1 MSIKWAALAQ
11 TAGVSVAVTVA
22 VVAVFA
28 VGIMALSTRETA
40 LAGDTPNTTKAGA
53 ALATAGVC
61 FAACAAVVLYGLS
74 LIAA

>member
-11 TAGVSVAVTVA
+11 TAGVSVVVTVA

-28 VGIMALSTRETA
+28 VGIMALSARENA
-40 LAGDTPNTTKAGA
+40 LAGETRNTTKAGA